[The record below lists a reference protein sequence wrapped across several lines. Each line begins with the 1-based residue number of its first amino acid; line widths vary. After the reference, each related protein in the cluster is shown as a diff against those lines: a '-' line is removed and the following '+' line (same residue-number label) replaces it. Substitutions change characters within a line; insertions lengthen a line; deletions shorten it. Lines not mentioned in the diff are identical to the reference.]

1 MKLQLITKPLKL
13 VDYDNGFYEPAVLQK
28 SYTLNSDNTIS
39 KTSYDNMIYM
49 TPQQLEF
56 NNYEELYDILNVLQH
71 EKGIAVTIGS
81 AKKHGIKQKRKNIN
95 YDPQYKSD
103 ILILDIDAGYC
114 EYDPFTQITQ
124 YIEALMQYVKKLFN
138 SFYTDCIIQ
147 LSNSVGLNDTDD
159 KFYFKAH
166 LFYILKEPQT
176 PDDIREFFLNP
187 LNAKLNKK
195 LILANPETKP
205 FKFIDG
211 SVAKM
216 VQPIYISKP
225 NFTNFEIPLKNHIF
239 YYKKNGSY
247 LSLNSNISF
256 SKKLKQR
263 IDECNTRMKLSEL
276 RNIKKKEYTTDT
288 TLVLA
293 AAERNANKHTDS
305 YRAMLSFIGTCVSR
319 GIKDE
324 QFVKNKWFEFYKG
337 NNYTLTTDSVWNK
350 QWKKVN
356 N

>member
-13 VDYDNGFYEPAVLQK
+13 VDRENNYYESAVLQK
-28 SYTLNSDNTIS
+28 AYTLNPDNTIS
-39 KTSYDNMIYM
+39 KSSYDNMKYM

-56 NNYEELYDILNVLQH
+56 NSYDELYEILDVLQH
-71 EKGIAVTIGS
+71 EKSIAVTIGS
-81 AKKHGIKQKRKNIN
+81 SKKHGVKQERKNIN
-95 YDPQYKSD
+95 YDENYKSD
-103 ILILDIDAGYC
+103 ILVLDIDDGYC
-114 EYDPFTQITQ
+114 EFDPFTQTDE
-124 YIEALMQYVKKLFN
+124 YIEALMQYVKKLFKH
-138 SFYTDCIIQ
+138 FYSDCVIQ
-147 LSNSVGLNDTDD
+147 LSNSVGLNDEDD
-159 KFYFKAH
+159 KFFFKAH
-166 LFYILKEPQT
+166 IFYILEEPQT
-176 PDDIREFFLNP
+176 ANDIREFFLNP
-187 LNAKLNKK
+187 LNLRLNQKQLRK
-195 LILANPETKP
+195 NPESKP

-225 NFTNFEIPLKNHIF
+225 NFTNFEIPLENHIF
-239 YYKKNGSY
+239 YYRNNGKYLNLKTQITENKAINKKVQECRR
-247 LSLNSNISF
+247 LQKLASL
-256 SKKLKQR
+256 LKPEQ
-263 IDECNTRMKLSEL
+263 T
-276 RNIKKKEYTTDT
+276 YTTDT

>member
-13 VDYDNGFYEPAVLQK
+13 VDYDNSFYEPAVLQK

-71 EKGIAVTIGS
+71 EKSIAVTIGS
-81 AKKHGIKQKRKNIN
+81 AKQHGIKQKRKNIN

-114 EYDPFTQITQ
+114 EYDPFTQTTQ

-187 LNAKLNKK
+187 LNAKLNQK
-195 LILANPETKP
+195 LILANPEAKP

-225 NFTNFEIPLKNHIF
+225 NFTNFEISLENHIF
-239 YYKKNGSY
+239 YYRNNGKYLNLKTQITENKAINKKVQECRR
-247 LSLNSNISF
+247 LQKLASL
-256 SKKLKQR
+256 LKPKQ
-263 IDECNTRMKLSEL
+263 T
-276 RNIKKKEYTTDT
+276 YTTDT

-324 QFVKNKWFEFYKG
+324 QLVKNKWFEFYKG

>member
-13 VDYDNGFYEPAVLQK
+13 VDYDNSYYEPAVLQK
-28 SYTLNSDNTIS
+28 SYTVNSDNTIS
-39 KTSYDNMIYM
+39 KSSYDNMKYM

-56 NNYEELYDILNVLQH
+56 NSYDELYEILDVLQH
-71 EKGIAVTIGS
+71 EKSIAVTIGS
-81 AKKHGIKQKRKNIN
+81 SKKHGVKQERKNIN
-95 YDPQYKSD
+95 YDENYKSD
-103 ILILDIDAGYC
+103 ILVLDIDDGYC
-114 EYDPFTQITQ
+114 EFDPFTQTDE
-124 YIEALMQYVKKLFN
+124 YIEALMQYVKKLFKN
-138 SFYTDCIIQ
+138 FYSDCVIQ
-147 LSNSVGLNDTDD
+147 LSNSVGLNDEDD
-159 KFYFKAH
+159 KFFFKAH
-166 LFYILKEPQT
+166 IFYILEEPQT
-176 PDDIREFFLNP
+176 ANDIREFFLNP
-187 LNAKLNKK
+187 LNLRLNQKQLRK
-195 LILANPETKP
+195 NPESKP

-225 NFTNFEIPLKNHIF
+225 NFTNFEIPLENHIF
-239 YYKKNGSY
+239 YYRNNGKYLNLKTQITEKKAINKKVQECRR
-247 LSLNSNISF
+247 LQKLASL
-256 SKKLKQR
+256 LKPKQ
-263 IDECNTRMKLSEL
+263 T
-276 RNIKKKEYTTDT
+276 YTTDT

-324 QFVKNKWFEFYKG
+324 QLVKNKWFEFYKG

>member
-13 VDYDNGFYEPAVLQK
+13 VDRENNFYESAVLQK
-28 SYTLNSDNTIS
+28 AYTLNPDNTIS
-39 KTSYDNMIYM
+39 KSSYDNMKYM

-56 NNYEELYDILNVLQH
+56 NSYDELYEILDVLQH
-71 EKGIAVTIGS
+71 EKSIAVTIGS
-81 AKKHGIKQKRKNIN
+81 SKKHGVKQERKNIN
-95 YDPQYKSD
+95 YDENYKSD
-103 ILILDIDAGYC
+103 ILVLDIDDGYC
-114 EYDPFTQITQ
+114 EFDPFTQTDE
-124 YIEALMQYVKKLFN
+124 YIEALMQYVKKLFKN
-138 SFYTDCIIQ
+138 FYSDCVIQ
-147 LSNSVGLNDTDD
+147 LSNSVGLNDEDD
-159 KFYFKAH
+159 KFFFKAH
-166 LFYILKEPQT
+166 IFYILEEPQT
-176 PDDIREFFLNP
+176 ANDIREFFLNP
-187 LNAKLNKK
+187 LNLRLNQKQLRK
-195 LILANPETKP
+195 NPESKP

-225 NFTNFEIPLKNHIF
+225 NFTNFEIPLENHIF
-239 YYKKNGSY
+239 YYRNNGKYLNLKTQITEKKAINKKVQECRR
-247 LSLNSNISF
+247 LQKLASL
-256 SKKLKQR
+256 LKPKQ
-263 IDECNTRMKLSEL
+263 T
-276 RNIKKKEYTTDT
+276 YTTDT